1 MKIEELNGSEL
12 FFAGR
17 VMTKLV
23 EITKEQ
29 KKTNKDYEKAFDYL
43 LSKFDE
49 INTEIE
55 KEIYLEFK
63 EAIDNLKKNFEEWCI
78 IDLYNELESK
88 IQELE
93 ISIRSLRKTGQ
104 KYAEAE
110 RDYKILLRQEV
121 LKLRDEGQAIGVI
134 TLTCYGIPSVAEARF
149 KRDTAEAI
157 YKANLEAISTI
168 KLQIRVL
175 ENQINR
181 EFGMEGNRL

>member
-1 MKIEELNGSEL
+1 M
-12 FFAGR
+12 
-17 VMTKLV
+17 
-23 EITKEQ
+23 
-29 KKTNKDYEKAFDYL
+29 
-43 LSKFDE
+43 
-49 INTEIE
+49 
-55 KEIYLEFK
+55 
-63 EAIDNLKKNFEEWCI
+63 
-78 IDLYNELESK
+78 DLYNELESK

-157 YKANLEAISTI
+157 YKANLEAINSI
-168 KLQIRVL
+168 KLQMRLL
-175 ENQINR
+175 ESQIQR
-181 EFGMEGNRL
+181 EYGNN